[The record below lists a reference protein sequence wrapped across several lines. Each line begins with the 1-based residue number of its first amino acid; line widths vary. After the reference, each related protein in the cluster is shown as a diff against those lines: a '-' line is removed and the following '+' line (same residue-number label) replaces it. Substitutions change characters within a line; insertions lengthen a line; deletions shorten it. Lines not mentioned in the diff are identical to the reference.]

1 VEYPDMPARK
11 PTAARLE
18 LNQSNLGL
26 FTEREQRNRWIG
38 FGLSESVALTVLV
51 LLTWFG
57 FTHHFPDPT
66 LKLLVFI
73 LLFVAAAFA
82 VALPIVF
89 IRNSPSRWQR
99 ER

>member
-1 VEYPDMPARK
+1 MPSPK
-11 PTAARLE
+11 PTALRLE

-26 FTEREQRNRWIG
+26 FTERERRNRLIG
-38 FGLSESVALTVLV
+38 FGLSEVVALTALI
-51 LLTWFG
+51 LLGWFG
-57 FTHHFPDPT
+57 FTSHFPDPT

-73 LLFVAAAFA
+73 LLFVAAAITI
-82 VALPIVF
+82 ALPIVF